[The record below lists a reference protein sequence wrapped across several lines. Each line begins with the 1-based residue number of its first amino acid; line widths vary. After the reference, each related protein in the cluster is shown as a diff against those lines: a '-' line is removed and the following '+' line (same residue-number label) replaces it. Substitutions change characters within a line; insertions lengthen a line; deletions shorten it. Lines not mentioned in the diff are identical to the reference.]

1 MGDLIA
7 SIRWAG
13 NNGTPLPFL
22 HEAAEAEM
30 EERQG

>member
-22 HEAAEAEM
+22 HEA
-30 EERQG
+30 EEKQA